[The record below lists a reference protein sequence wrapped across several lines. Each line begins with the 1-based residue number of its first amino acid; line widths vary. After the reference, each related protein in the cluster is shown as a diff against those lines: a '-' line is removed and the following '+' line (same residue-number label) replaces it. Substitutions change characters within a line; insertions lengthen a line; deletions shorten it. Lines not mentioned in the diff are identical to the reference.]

1 MIVSVEI
8 RLLHELLRRLRR
20 LREFLKLARCVEVV
34 VPILALV
41 VLPPLRGVPAMQAH
55 VVEAR
60 DVWQIVLPDGE
71 AELRLVDLHPGG
83 AEAVQQREGFPDRV
97 APAAM
102 PQLHGHRILG
112 KRAKQLREVLA
123 RFRCVLE
130 ARRELCEQRA
140 QLAGRSERFDA
151 RAEVVDVRLGDLRE
165 EVEQGT
171 LGARR
176 PLQRGLAKHL
186 RVREFLIELQREVE
200 AGRRAFGPPSRHL
213 VARLAVEGGIHLD
226 RIEVLGVE
234 TQLVELVGSGALRTG
249 LRIEQ
254 AVPGSLAGR
263 VIPARRADAHLA
275 HAASYNQGSGIRDQ
289 GSRAFDPRSPRSML
303 TINEIFYSV
312 HGESSYAGRP
322 CVFVR
327 LTACDLRCSW
337 CDTPYAFHEGTKR
350 PLDEVLEE
358 LDAYTCPLVE
368 VTGGEPL
375 LQEDVYPLMEQ
386 LLERGRTV
394 LLETGGHRSTA
405 RVPDRVVTIL
415 DVKCPGSGE
424 SAKNDWSNLDRLRPQ
439 DEVKFVVKDRADY
452 EYARDVI
459 ARHGLAARAAAIHL
473 SPVHGVMNPRTLS
486 EWVLADNL
494 PVRVQLQLHKYI
506 WDPATRGV

>member
-1 MIVSVEI
+1 
-8 RLLHELLRRLRR
+8 
-20 LREFLKLARCVEVV
+20 
-34 VPILALV
+34 
-41 VLPPLRGVPAMQAH
+41 
-55 VVEAR
+55 
-60 DVWQIVLPDGE
+60 
-71 AELRLVDLHPGG
+71 
-83 AEAVQQREGFPDRV
+83 
-97 APAAM
+97 
-102 PQLHGHRILG
+102 
-112 KRAKQLREVLA
+112 
-123 RFRCVLE
+123 
-130 ARRELCEQRA
+130 
-140 QLAGRSERFDA
+140 
-151 RAEVVDVRLGDLRE
+151 
-165 EVEQGT
+165 
-171 LGARR
+171 
-176 PLQRGLAKHL
+176 
-186 RVREFLIELQREVE
+186 
-200 AGRRAFGPPSRHL
+200 
-213 VARLAVEGGIHLD
+213 
-226 RIEVLGVE
+226 
-234 TQLVELVGSGALRTG
+234 
-249 LRIEQ
+249 
-254 AVPGSLAGR
+254 
-263 VIPARRADAHLA
+263 
-275 HAASYNQGSGIRDQ
+275 
-289 GSRAFDPRSPRSML
+289 ML

-312 HGESSYAGRP
+312 QGESSYAGRP

-350 PLDEVLEE
+350 PLDDVLEE
-358 LDAYTCPLVE
+358 LDAYACPLVE